1 LLGDTPVAARKG
13 ELKMLS
19 GIKHTRWGRLWH
31 PATGWLVLA
40 GLYLVAAVLTV
51 LLAVSMVSWWPL
63 VLVGASLVAAAR
75 CVVAAL
81 DRRE

>member
-1 LLGDTPVAARKG
+1 
-13 ELKMLS
+13 MLS
-19 GIKHTRWGRLWH
+19 EIKQTRWGRFWH

-51 LLAVSMVSWWPL
+51 LLAVSMASWWPL
-63 VLVGASLVAAAR
+63 VLVVAFVVAAAR

-81 DRRE
+81 DRRK

>member
-1 LLGDTPVAARKG
+1 M
-13 ELKMLS
+13 MLS
-19 GIKHTRWGRLWH
+19 GIKRSRWTRFWQ

-51 LLAVSMVSWWPL
+51 LLAVTMVAWWPL
-63 VLVGASLVAAAR
+63 VLVAASVVAAAR

-81 DRRE
+81 DRRK